1 MTATLQLSQ
10 PPNTTAAII
19 SLLAHYRM
27 MPQLLREIIIDQAI
41 AEVTCTP
48 EEQAIACGQFYQQHQ
63 LVGEQERQAWLKR
76 HGFTLKQLAESVIR
90 ELKIEKFKQATWE
103 SQLESY
109 FLTRK
114 GQWDKVIYSVIHVKD
129 RNLAQEL
136 YFRLVEGEQSF
147 AELAKE
153 YSPGPE
159 QVARQALTD
168 PQRGYGKLKVQVD
181 ADALA
186 HLINVANGDAR
197 ALLNALELAVE
208 TTPPDRTGTIHIPL
222 AVAEESIQR
231 RALLYDKEG
240 DAHFDTISAFIKS
253 LREVILMPPSTGW
266 PAWCTPG
273 RPPLYLPPHADSGK

>member
-10 PPNTTAAII
+10 PPNTTAEII
-19 SLLAHYRM
+19 SLLTHYQM

-41 AEVTCTP
+41 AEITCTP

-136 YFRLVEGEQSF
+136 YFRIAEGEQSF
-147 AELAKE
+147 SELAKE
-153 YSPGPE
+153 YSQGPE
-159 QVARQALTD
+159 AQT
-168 PQRGYGKLKVQVD
+168 GG
-181 ADALA
+181 
-186 HLINVANGDAR
+186 
-197 ALLNALELAVE
+197 LLG
-208 TTPPDRTGTIHIPL
+208 P
-222 AVAEESIQR
+222 
-231 RALLYDKEG
+231 Y
-240 DAHFDTISAFIKS
+240 
-253 LREVILMPPSTGW
+253 EV
-266 PAWCTPG
+266 G
-273 RPPLYLPPHADSGK
+273 RVGPPLDRLLPISQPGQLWSLPLGEWVMIVRLEKLIPAQLDQPMCQRMYRELFEVWLEEQCSGLCSKTVVQQKLFGST